1 MSEIIEVENKIK
13 CLCTYVCNG
22 KTYGYEQRLH
32 IAAKHNLY
40 DSAIIYAWNIFMLFI
55 FKKFGH
61 YFKK

>member
-55 FKKFGH
+55 YEKIWQ
-61 YFKK
+61 